1 MTIYILILLLI
12 CVYST
17 TQHKYSN
24 TGRKRIVCAS
34 FTMIILFSSLRKWT
48 VGIDLRQ
55 YYYKSFIQFLNWEW
69 NDVGKNPYES
79 GYYYLNIF
87 IGKLFG
93 NPQMF
98 IVVTSLMVFLVIGWF
113 IYRNSDNVLMSIF
126 LFIAY
131 LYWFM
136 FLNIIRQAIA
146 VGIILIASEILK
158 SSKLGIKRI
167 PFFVL
172 LVFLASTFHNSAILM
187 LCLLPI
193 YYLKFKRKEILVAIL
208 VIVIALL
215 TYDRFFSFA
224 AGLMNHR
231 DYVGA
236 YLDKGELDAGT
247 LTIIMIVLYASVF
260 ALGAYRLVWKKRGT
274 KSGTNALD
282 VIQEPY
288 SNDFLMYMAL
298 VVLVTRILATRL
310 SIVGRISYYF
320 YPYLLILL
328 PRIERNIQL
337 ENNRT
342 VFKVVVYGISL
353 LIFLMVGYTK
363 ASEFYGTVPY
373 EFFWQ

>member
-1 MTIYILILLLI
+1 MIPYILTLFLI

-24 TGRKRIVCAS
+24 IGRKRIVCLS
-34 FTMIILFSSLRKWT
+34 FVMIILLSSLRKWT

-55 YYYKSFIQFLNWEW
+55 YYYKSFIQFLSWSW
-69 NDVGKNPYES
+69 KDVEKNPYEA
-79 GYYYLNIF
+79 GYYYLNVF

-93 NPQMF
+93 NPQFF
-98 IVVTSLMVFLVIGWF
+98 IVATSLIVFSIIGWF
-113 IYRNSDNVLMSIF
+113 IYRNSDDVLMSIF

-146 VGIILIASEILK
+146 VSIVLIASEILK
-158 SSKLGIKRI
+158 SKEVGIKRI
-167 PFFVL
+167 SIVVL

-193 YYLKFKRKEILVAIL
+193 HYLRFKRKEILGAIL
-208 VIVIALL
+208 VIIVALL
-215 TYDRFFSFA
+215 TYDRVFSFA

-236 YLDKGELDAGT
+236 YLDKGELDTGI

-260 ALGAYRLVWKKRGT
+260 TLGAYRLVWKNKGT
-274 KSGTNALD
+274 KNNPNALN
-282 VIQEPY
+282 VIREPY
-288 SNDFLMYMAL
+288 SNDFLMYIAL

-328 PRIERNIQL
+328 PRIERNIHL
-337 ENNRT
+337 KNNRV
-342 VFKVVVYGISL
+342 VFKTIVYGISL
-353 LIFLMVGYTK
+353 LMFLLVGYTK
-363 ASEFYGTVPY
+363 AGEFYGTVPY